1 MCGIAGFAGWN
12 RSPDETA
19 GTLARMCGAIQHRGP
34 DDEGHFVGPR
44 VGLGMRRLSIIDV
57 QGGKQPISN
66 ETGDVHVVFNGE
78 IYNHHELRSRLE
90 AGGHT
95 FATHSDTETIV
106 HLYEDRGPRFVD
118 ALRGMFGIALWDS
131 KRRRLVLARDRVG
144 IKPLYY
150 WATPNGLAFASELR
164 SFLALAD
171 FPRRIDRNAIA
182 RYLSLG
188 YIPDP
193 FCVFEGVRKLPPGH
207 ILEWDAERGVTTSQY
222 WSPVRP
228 ENTHLDAR
236 TATEE
241 LQRLLLAE
249 VGSHLESEVPLG
261 AFLSGGV
268 DSSSVVA
275 LMTRLMSR
283 KVQTFSIGF
292 EDRRYNEAPDAAL
305 VARELGTDH
314 TELILRPDADR
325 LIEDVIRA
333 CDEPFADSSALPT
346 LLVSQLARRD
356 VTVALSG
363 DGGDELFGGYT
374 RYADMLGRE
383 ELGSSVLRDAL
394 GAIARRLPQATFGRN
409 RLLDLSRS
417 RRGRYTATVA
427 TPLLPREGG
436 VARADLS
443 SRSGFED
450 LFDPL
455 FAQSDERD
463 FATQMM
469 LVDIMSYLPGDILTK
484 VDRMSMA
491 TSLEARVPLLGSDL
505 VEFAVSV
512 PSSLKMRDGTGKWL
526 LREAVKD
533 LLPARVLEKPKQG
546 FAVPLGSWFR
556 GELSHRVDALLRPG
570 SRIYEFVDVAAVR
583 TLVMEHRLRRRDHS
597 SMVWR
602 LMALDLWLGFLDAG
616 ELAKPTAVS
625 TGLVEAAA

>member
-1 MCGIAGFAGWN
+1 
-12 RSPDETA
+12 
-19 GTLARMCGAIQHRGP
+19 
-34 DDEGHFVGPR
+34 
-44 VGLGMRRLSIIDV
+44 
-57 QGGKQPISN
+57 
-66 ETGDVHVVFNGE
+66 
-78 IYNHHELRSRLE
+78 
-90 AGGHT
+90 
-95 FATHSDTETIV
+95 
-106 HLYEDRGPRFVD
+106 
-118 ALRGMFGIALWDS
+118 
-131 KRRRLVLARDRVG
+131 
-144 IKPLYY
+144 
-150 WATPNGLAFASELR
+150 
-164 SFLALAD
+164 
-171 FPRRIDRNAIA
+171 
-182 RYLSLG
+182 
-188 YIPDP
+188 
-193 FCVFEGVRKLPPGH
+193 
-207 ILEWDAERGVTTSQY
+207 
-222 WSPVRP
+222 
-228 ENTHLDAR
+228 
-236 TATEE
+236 
-241 LQRLLLAE
+241 
-249 VGSHLESEVPLG
+249 VPLG

-268 DSSSVVA
+268 DSSTVVA

-283 KVQTFSIGF
+283 RVQTFSIGF

-314 TELILRPDADR
+314 TELILKPDADR

-346 LLVSQLARRD
+346 LLVSQLARRH

-374 RYADMLGRE
+374 RYADMQRRE
-383 ELGSSVLRDAL
+383 ELGSSLLRGTL
-394 GAIARRLPQATFGRN
+394 GAVARQLPQATFGRN

-427 TPLLPREGG
+427 TPLRPEEGG

-443 SRSGFED
+443 PASDFED
-450 LFDPL
+450 LLDPL
-455 FAQSDERD
+455 FAQAGERD

-533 LLPARVLEKPKQG
+533 LVPDRVLQKPKQG

-556 GELSHRVDALLRPG
+556 GELSHRVDALLRKDSP
-570 SRIYEFVDVAAVR
+570 IYAFVDATAVR
-583 TLVMEHRLRRRDHS
+583 TLVMEHRVRRRDHS